1 MSHNWNR
8 IAQLSVIGAACSF
21 AVWIGSTYA
30 QEESSVLVNKPVTP
44 TEVQSGPVLP
54 PPANPNA
61 PAADS
66 KVITEPVVPPLKP
79 STAPEALP
87 TPPQSQSTTT
97 VKRPFLR
104 PAEPRGAAKGKLVV
118 GEESIPMP
126 QSAPPAI
133 EGPVVEG
140 PPVDVKPTPPIE
152 YDTDR
157 DARKMYRTGKI
168 DLVMLTKNPADGC
181 AYEIPMCI
189 PACCEGEPS
198 VSGGRGIL
206 GRGIVEYRWAC
217 GFRAIVK
224 FRPIRGDVE
233 VEYEG
238 D

>member
-8 IAQLSVIGAACSF
+8 IAQLSVIGAACSL
-21 AVWIGSTYA
+21 AVWIGTTYA
-30 QEESSVLVNKPVTP
+30 QEESSVLVNTP
-44 TEVQSGPVLP
+44 PTTPQTGPVLP
-54 PPANPNA
+54 PPANPNS
-61 PAADS
+61 PATS
-66 KVITEPVVPPLKP
+66 SSPISEPVVPPLKLSP
-79 STAPEALP
+79 APESLP
-87 TPPQSQSTTT
+87 TPPQSRSNTT

-104 PAEPRGAAKGKLVV
+104 PAQPREPAKGKLVV
-118 GEESIPMP
+118 GGESIPMP
-126 QSAPPAI
+126 QSDPQTVP
-133 EGPVVEG
+133 GPVVPA
-140 PPVDVKPTPPIE
+140 PPIDVNVKPTPPIE

-224 FRPIRGDVE
+224 FRHIRGDVE